1 MAVAQDLSPYR
12 PQVRE
17 SYYQALKNGQIAR
30 GSTITNFHPGGR
42 LNTLSEAIAEILAER
57 DFRTLNGF
65 VANVYEGVYKTFA
78 FARKPGARATGLI
91 QIDSTGHVA
100 DVEFPP
106 FTIDLFGLQIQTQHT
121 ATVRLGETSTTVEA
135 IAIEAGFAGNIETA
149 AIDTAEG
156 RGTITISLPSGVR
169 IWNPAAFE
177 GGTQEES
184 DDSRLRRFHAYIQSF
199 GRSTKEGILSG
210 ALSVAG
216 VVAATVTANVN
227 PYTGDLE
234 TGWANVYI
242 TDGTA
247 VPDPAIVEEVRRT
260 IVGVDGDA
268 NYPGYAAAGVD
279 VFVGAIETFAVHVSY
294 GITLLAGSLLDHADA
309 IAAANAAV
317 INYVN
322 RLPIGQ
328 DPLPDTISAKI
339 LNAHPDFYRVR
350 LLTPITKPD
359 VPPNAVPR
367 VGGVGGTIDGVIDG
381 YEVPT

>member
-1 MAVAQDLSPYR
+1 MAQDLAPYR

-17 SYYQALKNGQIAR
+17 SYYQSLKNGQLAR
-30 GSTITNFHPGGR
+30 GSTISNFHPGGR
-42 LNTLSEAIAEILAER
+42 LNSLCEAISEVLAER
-57 DFRTLNGF
+57 DFHTLNGF
-65 VANVYEGVYKTFA
+65 IANVYEGVYKTFA

-91 QIDSTGHVA
+91 QIESTGHVA
-100 DVEFPP
+100 DLEFQP
-106 FTIDLFGLQIQTQHT
+106 FTIDLFGLQLRTLHT
-121 ATVRLGETSTTVEA
+121 ATVRVGETFTTVEG
-135 IAIEAGFAGNIETA
+135 IAIDAGTAGNIQTG

-169 IWNPAAFE
+169 IWNPAPFD

-184 DDSRLRRFHAYIQSF
+184 DDSRLKRFHAYIKSF

-210 ALSVAG
+210 TLSVPG
-216 VVAATVTANVN
+216 IVAATVTANRN
-227 PYTGDLE
+227 PYTGDIE
-234 TGWANVYI
+234 TGWVNVYI

-247 VPDPAIVEEVRRT
+247 SPDPAIVEEVRRT

-279 VFVGAIETFAVHVSY
+279 VYVGAIETFAIHVSY
-294 GITLLAGSLLDHADA
+294 GITLIAGSLLDHADA

-317 INYVN
+317 ISYIN

-339 LNAHPDFYRVR
+339 LNAHPDFYIVR
-350 LLTPITKPD
+350 LLAPTTKPN
-359 VPPNAVPR
+359 VPANAVPR
-367 VGGVGGTIDGVIDG
+367 VGGAGGTIDGVIDG
-381 YEVPT
+381 YEIPT